1 MRKIPDNVR
10 KIVAETKS
18 QLQPLSTQGTYS
30 LSAIQY
36 FKYYG
41 LDLAGENTEH
51 LFGTFKSGGRI
62 LAGHIF
68 RPKEYKATVVI
79 LHGYMGHC
87 GLLSKLIRNL
97 TEAGFAVAAYDLPGH
112 GLSSGQPTA
121 IDDFSQYTDSLSDF
135 LTIVRQKLKGP
146 YHIIGHS
153 MGAAI
158 VMNYL
163 FSGRKDYFDKVI
175 LAAPLVRSAHWYF
188 SKIGYKIC
196 RPFLE
201 DVSRLFRNV
210 SSDKDFLKFVRYQD
224 PLQSKKVSV
233 KWAGAMFKWNKK
245 VADAQVSDRPV
256 MVIQGTCENIV
267 SWRYNLKFI
276 RSKFRDVEIKLVEN
290 VRHELFNESAE
301 LRGRVFSQIRDY
313 LAE

>member
-1 MRKIPDNVR
+1 MNIDELKKQLP
-10 KIVAETKS
+10 ELGKS
-18 QLQPLSTQGTYS
+18 TENYPSMDSY
-30 LSAIQY
+30 IR
-36 FKYYG
+36 FYG
-41 LDLAGENTEH
+41 LCPSNETAEH
-51 LFGTFKSGGRI
+51 FFGTFKSDKFT
-62 LAGHIF
+62 LFGHIF
-68 RPKEYKATVVI
+68 KPKDYKATVVLI
-79 LHGYMGHC
+79 HGFMGHC
-87 GLLSKLIRNL
+87 GLMSKLIRYL

-112 GLSSGQPTA
+112 GLSSGARTA

-175 LAAPLVRSAHWYF
+175 LAAPMVRSQLWYL
-188 SKIGYKIC
+188 SKFGYTIY
-196 RPFLE
+196 RPFAK
-201 DVSRLFRNV
+201 SIFRLFRNV
-210 SSDKDFLKFVRYQD
+210 SSDKDFLRFVRYQD

-267 SWRYNLKFI
+267 SWRHNLKFI
-276 RSKFRDVEIKLVEN
+276 RSKFNDVEIKLIEN
-290 VRHELFNESAE
+290 ARHELFNESAE
-301 LRGRVFSQIRDY
+301 LRGRIFSQIRDY